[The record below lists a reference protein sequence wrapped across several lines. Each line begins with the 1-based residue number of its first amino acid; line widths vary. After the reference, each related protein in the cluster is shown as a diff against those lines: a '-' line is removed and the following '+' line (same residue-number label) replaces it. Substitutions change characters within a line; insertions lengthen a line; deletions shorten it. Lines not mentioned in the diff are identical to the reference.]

1 MSSGSLKSGYA
12 TALSSSASDA
22 AKKMKGGTVADALDA
37 FDSAIAL
44 AKTKSA
50 TPDLRRVAS
59 SALNFVRNS
68 PKTTEY
74 LKKNTL
80 PRMQQ
85 EFSEVF
91 GSDITESGQTLREVS
106 AYRLGKRFGA
116 AAVKKATGVAAKASG
131 AAKTDVV
138 RRGGKSISVR
148 RDIGGAG
155 GGQFVNAL
163 TSMRQSMARSVSLAR
178 RAQRHSSSER
188 SLYDAPSDSPEGTR
202 LSRRVERLRGSLY
215 DMDPKSRRDRLKQLE
230 RRRRER
236 KAQAQARAK
245 DVVASQPKADPK
257 PKAKPKTSKPKSRV
271 TAVQQ
276 EGNTEISST
285 PDLYTPSDFTK
296 LAGGL
301 WDDYPSERGEVER
314 GLEILDQL
322 LVVPPNPAW
331 GGKGNTSL
339 GTGVSRLPVNLERD
353 ASSIQNKRGHFR
365 FEIEDFG
372 TSLKSTKIG
381 ISAHDGDQSESD
393 NHRASTLL
401 HEFGHYLDFAGFANG
416 PSGEFSYGSDR
427 VYSDIPLMENV
438 IDLIAS
444 SDDVIRLR
452 DFLSGRPDLNSDYWL
467 SPEELWARAFTQWAI
482 TRSGDTGL
490 LEGLLD
496 RSQMGRGG
504 LLGLG
509 RPAINHWDPESFSP
523 IAEAMDELFR
533 EAGWLR

>member
-1 MSSGSLKSGYA
+1 MKSGYG
-12 TALSSSASDA
+12 TSLSNSASDA

-91 GSDITESGQTLREVS
+91 GSDMTESGQTLREVS

-188 SLYDAPSDSPEGTR
+188 SLYDAPSDSPEGAR
-202 LSRRVERLRGSLY
+202 LSRRVERLRGSLS
-215 DMDPKSRRDRLKQLE
+215 DMDPKSRKDRLRQLE
-230 RRRRER
+230 RRRQER

-245 DVVASQPKADPK
+245 DAVASQPTPTPTPK
-257 PKAKPKTSKPKSRV
+257 KKTAKPKSGIRQADQS
-271 TAVQQ
+271 
-276 EGNTEISST
+276 GNTEISST
-285 PDLYTPSDFTK
+285 SDLYTPSDFTK

-301 WDDYPSERGEVER
+301 WDDYPSERGEAER
-314 GLEILDQL
+314 GLEILDEL
-322 LVVPPNPAW
+322 LVVPPNPAY

-353 ASSIQNKRGHFR
+353 PSSVQNKRGHFR
-365 FEIEDFG
+365 YQIEDFG

-381 ISAHDGDQSESD
+381 ISAHDGDRSESD

-401 HEFGHYLDFAGFANG
+401 HEFGHYLDLAGFANG

-427 VYSDIPLMENV
+427 VSSDIPLMENV
-438 IDLIAS
+438 IDLIEN
-444 SDDVIRLR
+444 SDDAIRLR
-452 DFLSGRPDLNSDYWL
+452 DFLLGRPDLKIDYWT

-496 RSQMGRGG
+496 RSEIGRGG

-509 RPAINHWDPESFSP
+509 RPAITHWDPEGFSP
-523 IAEAMDELFR
+523 IAEAIDELFR